1 MFKGKQF
8 TFMREWLRIKGL
20 QLLGF
25 KAWSMC
31 TKSQLLIMSFAKKFW
46 GGAFKLNFCG
56 GVGGGRFPRGML
68 KPRIDRRINTMFV

>member
-31 TKSQLLIMSFAKKFW
+31 TKSQLLIMSFAKNFW
-46 GGAFKLNFCG
+46 GGGHLNSIFAG
-56 GVGGGRFPRGML
+56 GLEGGDFLGGC
-68 KPRIDRRINTMFV
+68 

>member
-25 KAWSMC
+25 KSWSMC
-31 TKSQLLIMSFAKKFW
+31 TKSQLLIMSFAKNFW
-46 GGAFKLNFCG
+46 GGHLNSIFAG
-56 GVGGGRFPRGML
+56 GLEGGDFLGGC
-68 KPRIDRRINTMFV
+68 

>member
-1 MFKGKQF
+1 
-8 TFMREWLRIKGL
+8 MREWLRIKGL

-46 GGAFKLNFCG
+46 GGHLNSIFAG

>member
-1 MFKGKQF
+1 
-8 TFMREWLRIKGL
+8 MREWLRIKGL

-46 GGAFKLNFCG
+46 GGHLNSIFAG
-56 GVGGGRFPRGML
+56 GLEGGDFLGGC
-68 KPRIDRRINTMFV
+68 

>member
-8 TFMREWLRIKGL
+8 TVMREWLRIKGL
-20 QLLGF
+20 QRLGF

-46 GGAFKLNFCG
+46 GGHLNSTFAG
-56 GVGGGRFPRGML
+56 GLEGGDFLGGC
-68 KPRIDRRINTMFV
+68 